1 MPTPPAA
8 PVSLLLDS
16 MVRIMARNRSF
27 MAACPSSWAV
37 RPRQAS
43 SQPKLHGRRPATRCP
58 RARGIAGR
66 PTPFG
71 LPAPFRLHEA
81 AGVLSPTGN
90 GIALQQATHTG
101 AASFPRPGPGAPNAY
116 QPYFSRTPLP
126 VALSRLERYI
136 PTCGK
141 AGSMVSR
148 RAGGDRL
155 LPGSRTARSYGW
167 GR

>member
-43 SQPKLHGRRPATRCP
+43 SQPQLHGRRPATRCP
-58 RARGIAGR
+58 RAVPRAGQR
-66 PTPFG
+66 HSACRH
-71 LPAPFRLHEA
+71 LFRLHEA